1 MNEQVIE
8 EIESQTEETTVDT
21 EVKHMTTWLLFSI
34 SDKKYAVRSSEVLEI
49 ISDLAVY
56 KLPFMPDYIEGL
68 LNRRGDPFTVINPN
82 PLFSDGANK
91 TPPEKSLFMIFKT
104 EDDQLSLHI
113 SDILLF
119 TEIDDSQLNLI
130 PDVSD
135 DSFFLGTV
143 SYNTEEI
150 AVLNPNAFELLVRKD
165 CGNV

>member
-8 EIESQTEETTVDT
+8 EIESQTQENTIDT

-34 SDKKYAVRSSEVLEI
+34 SDKKYAVRSSQVLEI
-49 ISDLAVY
+49 ISDLNVY
-56 KLPFMPDYIEGL
+56 KLPFMPEYIEGL

-82 PLFSDGANK
+82 PLFSDGDNK
-91 TPPEKSLFMIFKT
+91 EPPEKSLFMIFKT

-135 DSFFLGTV
+135 ESFFLGTV

>member
-1 MNEQVIE
+1 MNEQIID
-8 EIESQTEETTVDT
+8 EIESKTEEAVVDT
-21 EVKHMTTWLLFSI
+21 EVKQMTTWLLFSI
-34 SDKKYAVRSSEVLEI
+34 SDKKYAVRSSEVWEI
-49 ISDLAVY
+49 ISDLTVY

-82 PLFSDGANK
+82 PIFTDGENK
-91 TPPEKSLFMIFKT
+91 APPEKSLFMIFKT

-143 SYNTEEI
+143 SYNSEEI
-150 AVLNPNAFELLVRKD
+150 AVLNPKAFELLVRKD